1 MHPMRLITIAL
12 LTSVVSLVA
21 MGGVGFYVGYSA
33 GRGDLS
39 ELKTLIAAG
48 GSAENA
54 AALAEALK
62 QQSANQAAPV
72 AAPAPAPAPEV
83 NLSPVLDEIRSMSA
97 QIGKLEKNATP
108 APPPP
113 PQVVDRI
120 VEKVKEDP
128 KTKQE
133 LASVKQLLSEAN
145 DQFQGCKQ
153 NLTTLEAKLEE
164 VKNTPPTQVAMAQP
178 DIREDVQPARDAAS
192 VVLFDNV
199 LLKRDQ
205 KKVYNDVDVALSLN
219 SIASRSA
226 KVVVNQQALGISF
239 GERKIF
245 QHRDVT
251 CELVLMETDLEGGK
265 ARFSIACKR

>member
-1 MHPMRLITIAL
+1 MNPMRLITYAL

-21 MGGVGFYVGYSA
+21 MGGVGFYVGYTA
-33 GRGDLS
+33 GRGDMN

-48 GSAENA
+48 GSPENA
-54 AALAEALK
+54 AAIAEVLK
-62 QQSANQAAPV
+62 QQIAAAQPA
-72 AAPAPAPAPEV
+72 AAPAPPPAPEV

-97 QIGKLEKNATP
+97 QIGKLEKNAAT
-108 APPPP
+108 P

-128 KTKQE
+128 KAKQE
-133 LASVKQLLSEAN
+133 LASVKLLLSEAN
-145 DQFQGCKQ
+145 EQYQGCKQ
-153 NLTTLEAKLEE
+153 TLTTLETKFEE
-164 VKNTPPTQVAMAQP
+164 VKNSPTQVAMVQP
-178 DIREDVQPARDAAS
+178 EIRADAPPARDNAS

-199 LLKRDQ
+199 LLKREQ
-205 KKVYNDVDVALSLN
+205 KKVYSDVDVALSLN

-226 KVVVNQQALGISF
+226 RVVVNQQALGISF

>member
-21 MGGVGFYVGYSA
+21 MGGFGFYVGYTA
-33 GRGDLS
+33 GRGDMD
-39 ELKTLIAAG
+39 ELKALITAG
-48 GSAENA
+48 GSPENA
-54 AALAEALK
+54 AAIAEVLK
-62 QQSANQAAPV
+62 QQVAAAQAAV
-72 AAPAPAPAPEV
+72 ASAPAPAPAPEV
-83 NLSPVLDEIRSMSA
+83 DLAPVLDEIRSMSA
-97 QIGKLEKNATP
+97 QIGKLEKNATTPP
-108 APPPP
+108 AA
-113 PQVVDRI
+113 DRG

-133 LASVKQLLSEAN
+133 LASVKLLLSEAN
-145 DQFQGCKQ
+145 EQYQGCKQ
-153 NLTTLEAKLEE
+153 TLTTLEAKFEE
-164 VKNTPPTQVAMAQP
+164 VRNAPAQQVAMVQP
-178 DIREDVQPARDAAS
+178 EIRADAPPARDNAS

-199 LLKRDQ
+199 LLKREQ
-205 KKVYNDVDVALSLN
+205 KKVYSDVDVAISLN

-226 KVVVNQQALGISF
+226 RVVVNQQALGISF

>member
-1 MHPMRLITIAL
+1 M
-12 LTSVVSLVA
+12 
-21 MGGVGFYVGYSA
+21 
-33 GRGDLS
+33 
-39 ELKTLIAAG
+39 
-48 GSAENA
+48 
-54 AALAEALK
+54 
-62 QQSANQAAPV
+62 
-72 AAPAPAPAPEV
+72 
-83 NLSPVLDEIRSMSA
+83 
-97 QIGKLEKNATP
+97 
-108 APPPP
+108 
-113 PQVVDRI
+113 VDRI

-164 VKNTPPTQVAMAQP
+164 VKNTPPTQVALAAQP
-178 DIREDVQPARDAAS
+178 DVREDAQPAHDPAS

>member
-1 MHPMRLITIAL
+1 MNPMRLITYAV
-12 LTSVVSLVA
+12 LTSVVTLVA
-21 MGGVGFYVGYSA
+21 MGGAGFYVGYSA
-33 GRGDLS
+33 GRGDMN

-48 GSAENA
+48 GSPENA
-54 AALAEALK
+54 AAIAEVLK
-62 QQSANQAAPV
+62 QQTASQ
-72 AAPAPAPAPEV
+72 PAPAPEV

-97 QIGKLEKNATP
+97 QIGKLEKSAAAIAA
-108 APPPP
+108 APPPA

-120 VEKVKEDP
+120 VEKVKDDP
-128 KTKQE
+128 KAKQE
-133 LASVKQLLSEAN
+133 LASVKQLLNEAN
-145 DQFQGCKQ
+145 EQYQGCKS
-153 NLTTLEAKLEE
+153 NLTTLEARLDEA
-164 VKNTPPTQVAMAQP
+164 KNAAPTQVALATPDVREDAQP
-178 DIREDVQPARDAAS
+178 APGKDPAS

-205 KKVYNDVDVALSLN
+205 KKVYSDVDVALSLN

-226 KVVVNQQALGISF
+226 KVVVNQQSLGIAF

>member
-1 MHPMRLITIAL
+1 MNPMRLITYAL
-12 LTSVVSLVA
+12 LTSVVTLVA
-21 MGGVGFYVGYSA
+21 MGGAGFYVGYSA
-33 GRGDLS
+33 GRGDMN

-48 GSAENA
+48 SPENA
-54 AALAEALK
+54 AAIAEVLK
-62 QQSANQAAPV
+62 QHTANLPAAV
-72 AAPAPAPAPEV
+72 PAPEV

-97 QIGKLEKNATP
+97 QIGKLEKSAAAIAS
-108 APPPP
+108 APPPA
-113 PQVVDRI
+113 PQIVDRV
-120 VEKVKEDP
+120 VERVKDDP
-128 KTKQE
+128 KAKQE
-133 LASVKQLLSEAN
+133 LASVKQLLNEAN
-145 DQFQGCKQ
+145 EQYQGCKA
-153 NLTTLEAKLEE
+153 NLTTLEARLDEA
-164 VKNTPPTQVAMAQP
+164 KNTPTQVAVVQP
-178 DIREDVQPARDAAS
+178 DVQGDPAAAAGRDPAS

-226 KVVVNQQALGISF
+226 KVVVNQQSLGISF

>member
-1 MHPMRLITIAL
+1 MHPMRLITYAL

-33 GRGDLS
+33 GRGDIG
-39 ELKTLIAAG
+39 ELKALIAAG
-48 GSAENA
+48 GSPENA
-54 AALAEALK
+54 AAIAEVLK
-62 QQSANQAAPV
+62 QQTANQS
-72 AAPAPAPAPEV
+72 APAPAPQV
-83 NLSPVLDEIRSMSA
+83 NLAPVLDEIRSMSA

-108 APPPP
+108 APP
-113 PQVVDRI
+113 QVVDRV

-145 DQFQGCKQ
+145 EQYQGCKQ
-153 NLTTLEAKLEE
+153 NLTTLEAKFDE
-164 VKNTPPTQVAMAQP
+164 VRNSPAQVAMAQP
-178 DIREDVQPARDAAS
+178 DVRQDAQPGRDSAS

-205 KKVYNDVDVALSLN
+205 KKVYSDVDVAISLN

-226 KVVVNQQALGISF
+226 RLVVNQQALGISF

>member
-1 MHPMRLITIAL
+1 MHPMRLITYAL
-12 LTSVVSLVA
+12 LTSVVTLVA
-21 MGGVGFYVGYSA
+21 LGGVGFYVGYSA

-39 ELKTLIAAG
+39 ELKALIAAG
-48 GSAENA
+48 GSPENA

-62 QQSANQAAPV
+62 QQ
-72 AAPAPAPAPEV
+72 PATQSIAQAPAPEV
-83 NLSPVLDEIRSMSA
+83 NLAPVLDEIRSMSA
-97 QIGKLEKNATP
+97 QIGKLEKTVPSA
-108 APPPP
+108 P
-113 PQVVDRI
+113 PQVVDRV

-133 LASVKQLLSEAN
+133 LASVKQLLAESS
-145 DQFQGCKQ
+145 DQYQTCRQ
-153 NLTTLEAKLEE
+153 TLTTLEARFEE
-164 VKNTPPTQVAMAQP
+164 VKSSANQLAMMQP
-178 DIREDVQPARDAAS
+178 ETRDNSAPARDNGS

-205 KKVYNDVDVALSLN
+205 NKLYNDVDVALSLQ

-226 KVVVNQQALGISF
+226 RVVVNQQTLGISF

>member
-1 MHPMRLITIAL
+1 MNPMRLITYAV
-12 LTSVVSLVA
+12 LTSVASLVA

-48 GSAENA
+48 GSPETA

-62 QQSANQAAPV
+62 QSSGNQTAA
-72 AAPAPAPAPEV
+72 AQPAPEIDL
-83 NLSPVLDEIRSMSA
+83 NPVLNEIRSMSA
-97 QIGKLEKNATP
+97 QIGKLEERAAT
-108 APPPP
+108 APK
-113 PQVVDRI
+113 DRP
-120 VEKVKEDP
+120 VEKVRDEP
-128 KTKQE
+128 ASRQE
-133 LASVKQLLSEAN
+133 LGSVKQLLAEAN
-145 DQFQGCKQ
+145 TQYQNCKQ
-153 NLTTLEAKLEE
+153 TLTTLESKFDELKTSTTP
-164 VKNTPPTQVAMAQP
+164 VSLNTSEPPAA
-178 DIREDVQPARDAAS
+178 REGAS
-192 VVLFDNV
+192 VVLFDNIV
-199 LLKRDQ
+199 LKRDQ
-205 KKVYNDVDVALSLN
+205 NKLYNDVDVAISLQ

-226 KVVVNQQALGISF
+226 KVAVNQQTLGISF

>member
-1 MHPMRLITIAL
+1 MRLITYAI

-33 GRGDLS
+33 GRGDMN

-48 GSAENA
+48 GSPENA
-54 AALAEALK
+54 AAIADVLK
-62 QQSANQAAPV
+62 QQIAA
-72 AAPAPAPAPEV
+72 AQPAPALASAPEV
-83 NLSPVLDEIRSMSA
+83 NLSPVLDEIRTMSA
-97 QIGKLEKNATP
+97 QIGKLEKYAATP
-108 APPPP
+108 APA

-120 VEKVKEDP
+120 VEKVRDDP
-128 KTKQE
+128 KSKQE
-133 LASVKQLLSEAN
+133 LASVKLLLSEAN
-145 DQFQGCKQ
+145 EQFQGCKQ
-153 NLTTLEAKLEE
+153 TLTTLEAKYDE
-164 VKNTPPTQVAMAQP
+164 VKNSGTQQVALVQP
-178 DIREDVQPARDAAS
+178 EVRGDAPPARDNAS

-199 LLKRDQ
+199 LLKREQ
-205 KKVYNDVDVALSLN
+205 KKVYSDVDVSISLN

-226 KVVVNQQALGISF
+226 RVVVNQQALGISF